1 MRIRLYGLG
10 RMGRH
15 HERHLRALG
24 CAVEIEDP
32 ALGLQAA
39 GPCDAAVIAAPT
51 SLHAAVAL
59 PLLRAGIPCLIEK
72 PLAASLAEA
81 EELASYP
88 LMVGHIERFNPA
100 FRLLPPGVR
109 FLQAERLAP
118 FTGRAGDVDVILD
131 LMIHDIDLFLSLD
144 PADPPIRVEADGLAL
159 PDRIGSGHTDIAQA
173 RLRTARGR
181 AATLTASRVSRGAA
195 RSLRAFLPG
204 EYWSLDLK
212 DRRAHRVRWGASLH
226 EEAIP
231 VPEEDAL
238 RCELEAFLAGARGER
253 PFPITGADGLAAL
266 RIAEQIRAQIAAQAG
281 GPTGG
286 QAALT

>member
-1 MRIRLYGLG
+1 MRLRLYGLG

-15 HERHLRALG
+15 HERHLRAMG
-24 CAVEIEDP
+24 CQVEVEDP
-32 ALGLQAA
+32 ALGLRAE

-81 EELASYP
+81 EELADYP
-88 LMVGHIERFNPA
+88 VMVGHVERFNPA

-144 PADPPIRVEADGLAL
+144 PSDPPIRVEADGLAVA
-159 PDRIGSGHTDIAQA
+159 SGHIDIAQA
-173 RLRTARGR
+173 RLRTAQGR

-195 RSLRAFLPG
+195 RSVRAFLPG

-212 DRRAHRVRWGASLH
+212 DRRARRVRWGAAL
-226 EEAIP
+226 EEEPIP
-231 VPEEDAL
+231 VPEQDAL
-238 RCELEAFLAGARGER
+238 RAELEAFLRGVRGEA

-266 RIAEQIRAQIAAQAG
+266 RIAEQIRGQIREQIRAQGGLAPAG
-281 GPTGG
+281 
-286 QAALT
+286 